1 LLDISAGGCAL
12 LSRSPLAKSEIIMIS
27 FDISSGTTVS
37 VFGKIR
43 NLKRDRSG
51 TIMNI
56 AFTKVSTKT
65 LNDIRSLVFG
75 FEDDLNSNSR
85 YNIS

>member
-1 LLDISAGGCAL
+1 

-27 FDISSGTTVS
+27 FDISPGTTVS

-43 NLKRDRSG
+43 NLKRDRNG